1 MISKEG
7 YKTTQTGPFPL
18 LKHFKSNKRKKCVCW
33 KRVYFSFEK
42 KMGPIENETKRNYE
56 GWKNG

>member
-1 MISKEG
+1 MC
-7 YKTTQTGPFPL
+7 L
-18 LKHFKSNKRKKCVCW
+18 LEASI
-33 KRVYFSFEK
+33 FSFEK